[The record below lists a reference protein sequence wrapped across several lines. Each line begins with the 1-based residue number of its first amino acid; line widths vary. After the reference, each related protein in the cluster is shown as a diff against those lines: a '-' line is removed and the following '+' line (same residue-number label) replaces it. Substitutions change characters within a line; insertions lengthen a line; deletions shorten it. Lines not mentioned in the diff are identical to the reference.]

1 MNHVLKLSA
10 VLTLVAMLSGCVSL
24 TQSEQNALYELKSY
38 GVSWEGRE
46 LVNPKSAA
54 LLSIAPGGGY
64 YYMARNVAEYYPG
77 LWWAAIFNTL
87 TFPASWLWGIPL
99 SYSDAANIN
108 KKELVRYNQYNPAGQ
123 EELKALRKK
132 YRTVELGL
140 SEIDF
145 NDGRVRAS

>member
-1 MNHVLKLSA
+1 MDRLLKLLVIPLL
-10 VLTLVAMLSGCVSL
+10 VLSLSGCVSL

-38 GVSWEGRE
+38 GVSWESRK
-46 LVNPKSAA
+46 LINPKAAA

-64 YYMARNVAEYYPG
+64 YYMASNVAEYYPK
-77 LWWAAIFNTL
+77 LWWAAAINTV
-87 TFPASWLWGIPL
+87 TFPLSWFWGIPM
-99 SYSDAANIN
+99 SYADACNVN

-140 SEIDF
+140 NEVDF
-145 NDGRVRAS
+145 NDGRLRAS